1 MEIDKEI
8 YFEYLNKKIKI
19 KLSKNRKTFTN
30 KEFNYTC
37 IEIFDSDKINNFFNI
52 DKTIFND
59 KNSLKNIE
67 IFILQY
73 AHGGDLSNSPGI
85 IADIENIKIKHSAA
99 TEEGSSGSPLIK
111 RYNNNLVIGRHLGY
125 EKNKK
130 NEDIINLAT
139 PFDII
144 IKDIRHKLLN
154 KNNNKDKNFIEYRN
168 TINLIYDKNTK
179 K

>member
-1 MEIDKEI
+1 MCKIICKTIKNGKIANSLGTWFFCEINDDIITFKKALFTNNHILDEKSMEIDKEI

-85 IADIENIKIKHSAA
+85 ITDIENIKIKHSA
-99 TEEGSSGSPLIK
+99 
-111 RYNNNLVIGRHLGY
+111 VI
-125 EKNKK
+125 
-130 NEDIINLAT
+130 
-139 PFDII
+139 
-144 IKDIRHKLLN
+144 
-154 KNNNKDKNFIEYRN
+154 
-168 TINLIYDKNTK
+168 
-179 K
+179 